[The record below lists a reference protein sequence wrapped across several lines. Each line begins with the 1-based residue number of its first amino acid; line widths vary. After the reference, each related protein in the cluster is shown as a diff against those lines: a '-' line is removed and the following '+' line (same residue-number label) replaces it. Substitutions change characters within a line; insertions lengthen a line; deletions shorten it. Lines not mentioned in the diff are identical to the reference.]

1 MCCRECPFLGAS
13 PTFGEQIISVSKI
26 GWRFHKFCNV
36 VKRKKQIKNFLC
48 LKKDRKKITQRSRR
62 LHEGWDKARLIL
74 INGGLQV
81 TLPSPNNIII
91 KSFTCARF
99 MDAFLFKK
107 KGSLTSHHQKTHIE
121 TDVCR
126 SVLQDRPPG
135 PENLLRAGL
144 MRAME
149 QEEARGVSE

>member
-81 TLPSPNNIII
+81 RLPSPNNIII

-107 KGSLTSHHQKTHIE
+107 RLFDKPPSKDTHRDRRVQKRPTGPTSRTRKPVE
-121 TDVCR
+121 SRPDEGDGARR
-126 SVLQDRPPG
+126 S
-135 PENLLRAGL
+135 
-144 MRAME
+144 
-149 QEEARGVSE
+149 